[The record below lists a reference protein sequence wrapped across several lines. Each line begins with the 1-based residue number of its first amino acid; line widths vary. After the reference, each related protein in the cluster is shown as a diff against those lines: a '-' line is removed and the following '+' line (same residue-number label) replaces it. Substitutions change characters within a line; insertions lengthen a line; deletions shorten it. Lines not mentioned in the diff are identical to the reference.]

1 MAARYL
7 RGVMIVGVRDGRIA
21 WGRLYLEEAGAGG
34 GGMRI
39 EPVD

>member
-1 MAARYL
+1 
-7 RGVMIVGVRDGRIA
+7 MIVGVRDGRIA

-39 EPVD
+39 EPVG